1 MKQHSDV
8 REESAT
14 TFNSRRRLHAAVL
27 LAFVLRADEG
37 GVVVVVFT
45 VFVHVLTTRCS
56 VSRPLASEPRPEI
69 RGKHGITNSVRTAGL
84 PDITQDLL
92 GLPTSS
98 AAAASPTD
106 TLFRP
111 DEDPSVAPPAAFW
124 FAPASS
130 KSPWSSG
137 TSATSS
143 LRKSKRSSVVTQRFL
158 KKTNLHMCP

>member
-37 GVVVVVFT
+37 GVVVVVVFT
-45 VFVHVLTTRCS
+45 VFVHVLSTRCG

-98 AAAASPTD
+98 AAASPTD